1 MPFMKTFIIVVV
13 VVMKV
18 VNIINIIIIEIVA
31 IVVVFEIVI
40 NDILALTFHL
50 FVNVLQFA

>member
-13 VVMKV
+13 VIMKV

-50 FVNVLQFA
+50 FVNVVQFA